1 MAGRIRRK
9 LLEARIPAQ
18 ASDEALICPLCE
30 RVIPPGHEDAHHL
43 VPKSKGGVQ
52 TRILHRICHRQIHA
66 LLTETELAR
75 HYHSIEALRS
85 HPPLAQFLA
94 WVQRKPADFNERTRK
109 SARLR
114 QR

>member
-9 LLEARIPAQ
+9 LLQARIPPETRAE
-18 ASDEALICPLCE
+18 DLFCPLCD
-30 RVIPPGHEDAHHL
+30 RIIPPGHADAHHL

-52 TRILHRICHRQIHA
+52 TRYLHRICHRQIHA

-75 HYHSIEALRS
+75 QFHSIEALRA
-85 HPPLAQFLA
+85 HPPLAQFLV
-94 WVQRKPADFNERTRK
+94 WVQRKPPDFNERTRK
-109 SARLR
+109 SGRLR